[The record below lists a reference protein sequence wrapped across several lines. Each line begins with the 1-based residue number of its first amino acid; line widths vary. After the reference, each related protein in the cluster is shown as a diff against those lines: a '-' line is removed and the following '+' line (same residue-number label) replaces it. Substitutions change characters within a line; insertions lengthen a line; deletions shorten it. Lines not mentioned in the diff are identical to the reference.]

1 MGTDTNPPRDTAY
14 AASELIHLPRS
25 RVWALLTDF
34 TAAPLW
40 LAGVT
45 EMHADGP
52 LAAGVEVDVHVGSRV
67 RTHSVSRFMP
77 ERELCIS
84 AGDGDV
90 HTTYT
95 YRLEDSADDTR
106 LDLAVGV
113 VVSPELTAE
122 AEGIRASVA
131 TDEDGHLARFRRYAE
146 LAP

>member
-1 MGTDTNPPRDTAY
+1 MGTSATPGETTASTD
-14 AASELIHLPRS
+14 SELIHLPRA

-40 LAGVT
+40 LTGVT

-52 LAAGVEVDVHVGSRV
+52 LAAGVDVDVHVGNRV
-67 RTHSVSRFMP
+67 RTHTVSRFIP
-77 ERELCIS
+77 ERELWIS

-90 HTTYT
+90 RTTYA
-95 YRLEDSADDTR
+95 YRLADSGDDTR
-106 LDLAVGV
+106 LELAIDV
-113 VVSPELTAE
+113 VVSAALGAE

-131 TDEDGHLARFRRYAE
+131 ADEDGQLARFRRYAE

>member
-1 MGTDTNPPRDTAY
+1 MGTETRPGDVTAY

-40 LAGVT
+40 LTGVT

-52 LAAGVEVDVHVGSRV
+52 LGAGVDVDVHVGNRV
-67 RTHSVSRFMP
+67 RTHTVSGFIP

-90 HTTYT
+90 HTTYA
-95 YRLEDSADDTR
+95 YRLSDSGDDT
-106 LDLAVGV
+106 LLELAIDV
-113 VVSPELTAE
+113 VVSEALQAE
-122 AEGIRASVA
+122 AAGIRASVA
-131 TDEDGHLARFRRYAE
+131 VDEDGQLVRFRRYAE